1 MSGSRSGRVGRHGI
15 SAPGRVVTARTMG
28 SHMKAT
34 IIEVAA
40 SHMAMLVKPEETA
53 ELIGKEAL

>member
-1 MSGSRSGRVGRHGI
+1 
-15 SAPGRVVTARTMG
+15 
-28 SHMKAT
+28 MKAT